1 MRHASP
7 RLRRGLAAALV
18 SLLTAASAGSLVA
31 RAAENNSNNADL
43 AITKTASPSPE
54 VAVGGEIVYTLTV
67 NNYGPRPGT
76 KAEIF
81 DTLPSYVTFK
91 SATVTRESTPADF
104 CEEDGGEV
112 YCRIHGN
119 VRSGGI
125 DNAVVTIVGT
135 VKSIPP
141 GDGKF
146 CNTATVTGNHDDPDP
161 KNNASE
167 ACVTVIGRPTTSA
180 DLSIDKK
187 ADKETVS
194 IGELLTYTV
203 TVHNGGPDAAASVG
217 VEDVLPANV
226 EFVSVDPAAPTCS
239 QAAGIVSCS
248 LGSMANNADKVITIK
263 VRPTVDAGKT
273 VLTNTARVSAT
284 EDQYPD
290 NNTDSVDTTVRARA
304 DLSITK
310 VADKPTALIGEVLT
324 YTITV
329 SNAGPN
335 AATGVVVN
343 DDIPAQ
349 ATLVSTASSQGSCN
363 LTDPVVCQ
371 LGGLAANASATVTIK
386 VKPNT
391 KGYIAN
397 TATAKANEEDLTPA
411 SSTTVPTA
419 FVALTGGAFGESI
432 DVRTLLKIS
441 VKSGPLA
448 SVSLP
453 AGGGG
458 PFTDSAVKVGVTG
471 GLLLQDLLKIELLRA
486 STEGGKK
493 ANGDIFVASSAD
505 VAKASLVNGLIT
517 VEGLHSD
524 CLASTANGAS
534 RSSANIADLRIAGIR
549 VNVAAG
555 PNSTVTVPGVGRLIL
570 NEQVASGSGLNQ
582 TRSVNALHLKLDGFL
597 AKGDIILA
605 HSDCGIDP

>member
-1 MRHASP
+1 MRHGSP

-18 SLLTAASAGSLVA
+18 SLLTAASAGSLAA

-43 AITKTASPSPE
+43 AITKTASPSPD

-76 KAEIF
+76 KAEIV
-81 DTLPSYVTFK
+81 DKLPSYVTFK

-135 VKSIPP
+135 VNGRPA
-141 GDGKF
+141 DGEL
-146 CNTATVTGNHDDPDP
+146 CNTATVTGNHDDPKP
-161 KNNASE
+161 ENNSSK
-167 ACVTVIGRPTTSA
+167 ACVTVIGRPTTNA

-187 ADKETVS
+187 ADKATVS

-203 TVHNGGPDAAASVG
+203 TVHNGGPDTAASVG

-226 EFVSVDPAAPTCS
+226 EFVSVDPGPTTCS
-239 QAAGIVSCS
+239 QAAGIVSCT
-248 LGSMANNADKVITIK
+248 LGSMANGADRIITIK
-263 VRPTVDAGKT
+263 VRPTAAAGGT
-273 VLTNTARVSAT
+273 VLTNRARVSAT

-290 NNTDSVDTTVRARA
+290 NNTDFVDTTVRARA

-310 VADKPTALIGEVLT
+310 TADKPTALIGEVLT

-329 SNAGPN
+329 NNAGPN
-335 AATGVVVN
+335 TATGVVVT

-349 ATLVSTASSQGSCN
+349 ATLVSTSSSQGSCN
-363 LTDPVVCQ
+363 LADPVLCQ
-371 LGGLAANASATVTIK
+371 LGSLASGGSATVTIK
-386 VKPNT
+386 VKPNA

-397 TATAKANEEDLTPA
+397 TATVTANEEDLTPA
-411 SSTTVPTA
+411 SSTTAPTA
-419 FVALTGGAFGESI
+419 FVALSGGAFGESI

-534 RSSANIADLRIAGIR
+534 RSSANIANLRIAGVR

-555 PNSTVTVPGVGRLIL
+555 PNSTVTVPGVGQLIL

-582 TRSVNALHLKLDGFL
+582 TRSVNALHLKLDGLL